1 MQTLNTLERSWDGWL
16 LVIVCALVGLGV
28 VMIYSASGIEADWDL
43 GNSFYFLQRQLIYVA
58 IG

>member
-28 VMIYSASGIEADWDL
+28 VMSYSASGLEADWDL
-43 GNSFYFLQRQLIYVA
+43 GNSL
-58 IG
+58 